1 MNELKAMKI
10 AGQTMIALKKGKYNL
25 PKGEIVQITK
35 EVGNSV
41 EKTKLYTPDEL
52 EQILMS
58 AEPVHSHQTVF
69 EVTEETT
76 LEASSR
82 LLSEGFTTV
91 TCLNFANARNPG
103 GGFLIGSL
111 AQEES
116 ITRSSGLFPTISQMK
131 EMYKANKKSRT
142 SLYTDYMIFSPEVPV
157 FRLDDGTFLKE
168 PNLISV
174 ITSPAVN
181 AGNIKLFERK
191 NVEQIEP
198 VMKQRILKILAL
210 AKEQKQEALVLGAFG
225 CGIFKNDVEMVA
237 RLFKEALEDRRFKDQ
252 FKKVVFAIYE
262 SKPEK
267 PQLNTFSKTFKSL

>member
-10 AGQTMIALKKGKYNL
+10 AGQTMIVLKKGKYML
-25 PKGEIVQITK
+25 PEGEVVQISK
-35 EVGNSV
+35 EVDNSV
-41 EKTKLYTPDEL
+41 EKTKLYNPDEL
-52 EQILMS
+52 EGILIS
-58 AEPVHSHQTVF
+58 AEPVHAYETLV
-69 EVTEETT
+69 EVTTETT
-76 LEASSR
+76 LEASVR
-82 LLSEGFTTV
+82 LLEEGYSGV

-116 ITRSSGLFPTISQMK
+116 IARSSGLFPTISQMK
-131 EMYKANKKSRT
+131 EMYKANKKGKS

-174 ITSPAVN
+174 ITSPAVH
-181 AGNIKLFERK
+181 AGNVRLFERK
-191 NVEQIEP
+191 NIEQIEP

-237 RLFKEALEDRRFKDQ
+237 RLFKEALEDRRFKGQ
-252 FKKVVFAIYE
+252 FKKVIFAIYE

-267 PQLNTFSKTFKSL
+267 PQLNTFSKTFK